1 MSFLDNTGLAY
12 FYNKLKE
19 KFIQSVNGETVDSHG
34 NVQINQVALAENL
47 TSPDAAAS
55 IDRFIYR
62 TSGGSAS
69 LTSGEANL
77 VFINGNTSIVDRVQ
91 ESMNVAS
98 DTTFSVTINDA
109 DDLRDA
115 VSNTTGTYVL
125 TYTAPTSSTPTD
137 VWEPSTSS
145 WIYDNDTT
153 TLADWGLT
161 SDELV
166 APSLSVD
173 VNGITSAT
181 VVPDT
186 FISAVGGNTI
196 TDYEFTYSGTAW
208 ELNSEEVTLSNYGI
222 SVTGTP
228 TTSSIITVTY
238 IAGTPTTTVTISFTA
253 YDPGTINVATPSAF
267 QATGF
272 NQFDKATMYIA
283 NATIDDG
290 AIVANTGTYVCY
302 CRAIGGEHGYIAES
316 IDGHIDTTGGMGWC
330 ASLPEIGSTVV
341 TTSADVNDSV
351 TEYAADFTYM
361 TDGYMVVVVDD
372 MDDLMMWCEWS
383 GDVNGQT
390 EYTAYSVPST
400 VTIPTVCT
408 IEGTQYYLPTYTYGM
423 PRLGNV
429 YDTINFESSTYI
441 KRIERLAYSAE
452 NLAIVQAMSPVPVYD
467 YDDTNIFYVLDN
479 PITYSFTNST
489 GGVYIVDDHGTEE
502 FIGTSVPVEAELLY
516 GQNLRDKLRTDVLT
530 ISKQNPDLSDAQLN
544 QVYENLNLASFHLS
558 GTITSFPFTI
568 NDPRITSRSSVVN
581 VVLGTPASVTSDL
594 QWSTNEGSVTLFGT
608 LASSNST
615 TIEFDIAPTVTAA
628 ANDIVHSTDQS
639 INDVSALLQSS
650 TIITFTPLVGSN
662 YAAYGGCYY
671 YKVGTRVHVH
681 IGLSGITANAN
692 NTIYTLPQGFR
703 PITSVIAAGTGGNS
717 YTAHAHGRVGDTGGV
732 TVSSADTYALVDIE
746 YDAFS

>member
-12 FYNKLKE
+12 FYNKLKG

-69 LTSGEANL
+69 LASGEANL
-77 VFINGNTSIVDRVQ
+77 VFINGNTSITGRVQ

-98 DTTFSVTINDA
+98 STSFNVSIDDA
-109 DDLRDA
+109 DDLREA
-115 VSNTTGTYVL
+115 VGNTTGTYVL
-125 TYTAPTSSTPTD
+125 TYTAPTSSTA
-137 VWEPSTSS
+137 TSS
-145 WIYDNDTT
+145 WEPDVGSWTYDSEST
-153 TLADWGLT
+153 TLAAWGLT

-173 VNGITSAT
+173 VSGITSAT

-186 FISAVGGNTI
+186 FMSMVGSDVS
-196 TDYEFTYSGTAW
+196 TDYVFTYSGTAW
-208 ELNSEEVTLSNYGI
+208 ELSSDEVTLSDYGI
-222 SVTGTP
+222 SITGTP
-228 TTSSIITVTY
+228 SANDSITVTC
-238 IAGTPTTTVTISFTA
+238 IHGTPTTTATISFTA
-253 YDPGTINVATPSAF
+253 YDPGVINVATPSSF
-267 QATGF
+267 EATGF
-272 NQFDKATMYIA
+272 NQFDKATMYIE

-290 AIVANTGTYVCY
+290 TIVANTGTYVCY
-302 CRAIGGEHGYIAES
+302 CRAVGGEHGYIAES
-316 IDGHIDTTGGMGWC
+316 IGGHIDTTGGMGWC
-330 ASLPEIGSTVV
+330 AAVPEIGSTVV
-341 TTSADVNDSV
+341 TTSADNSDSV

-390 EYTAYSVPST
+390 EYTAYSAPST
-400 VTIPTVCT
+400 ITIPTVGT

-467 YDDTNIFYVLDN
+467 YDDTNIFYVLAD
-479 PITYSFTNST
+479 PITYSFTNPT
-489 GGVYIVDDHGTEE
+489 GGIYIVDDHGTEE
-502 FIGTSVPVEAELLY
+502 FTDTSVPVEAELLY

-530 ISKQNPDLSDAQLN
+530 ISKQNPDLSNAQLN

-568 NDPRITSRSSVVN
+568 QDERISARSSVVN
-581 VVLGTPASVTSDL
+581 VVLGTPASVISDL
-594 QWSTNEGSVTLFGT
+594 SWSTGEGIVSITGT
-608 LASSNST
+608 LASSSST
-615 TIEFDIAPTVTAA
+615 TIDFDIAPTITALGQWNNNVTPDSGAG
-628 ANDIVHSTDQS
+628 DGGGYCKFPDGTLIQWGSTTIPSGDYTHEFTLPIGLYKLQESS
-639 INDVSALLQSS
+639 ILLTPVEVGTDYNVNYSSS
-650 TIITFTPLVGSN
+650 TNSKIQIGRTP
-662 YAAYGGCYY
+662 
-671 YKVGTRVHVH
+671 
-681 IGLSGITANAN
+681 
-692 NTIYTLPQGFR
+692 NTIANTYYWTVF
-703 PITSVIAAGTGGNS
+703 
-717 YTAHAHGRVGDTGGV
+717 GRWK
-732 TVSSADTYALVDIE
+732 A
-746 YDAFS
+746 